1 VKPVSLLAGAAVLIG
16 LAVGAG
22 MASAGGQGCSS
33 GTNGSAGYAYA
44 GHQST
49 VAGHGI
55 RARIT
60 LLGQPRVSAG
70 HVAAWV
76 GVGGP
81 DAGPNGEDQW
91 LQVGIAAA
99 PQLAPLLYTE
109 ITRPGRTPVFV
120 PLESDLAV
128 GETRTVAV
136 LEVAQ
141 HPGWWRV
148 WVNGE
153 PKTRAIR
160 LPGSSGHWRPIATAE
175 SFNGGRQVCNGFAF
189 RFDRVGVASWRG
201 GSWHPFVPGY
211 RFQDRGFRLRTLA
224 PLRSTGVRALSA
236 ATAAPQPYAF
246 EASAP

>member
-1 VKPVSLLAGAAVLIG
+1 
-16 LAVGAG
+16 
-22 MASAGGQGCSS
+22 
-33 GTNGSAGYAYA
+33 
-44 GHQST
+44 
-49 VAGHGI
+49 
-55 RARIT
+55 
-60 LLGQPRVSAG
+60 
-70 HVAAWV
+70 
-76 GVGGP
+76 
-81 DAGPNGEDQW
+81 
-91 LQVGIAAA
+91 
-99 PQLAPLLYTE
+99 
-109 ITRPGRTPVFV
+109 VFV
-120 PLESDLAV
+120 PLESDLGV

-160 LPGSSGHWRPIATAE
+160 LTGSSGHWQPIATAE

-211 RFQDRGFRLRTLA
+211 RFQDRGFRLRSLT
-224 PLRSTGVRALSA
+224 PVRSTGVRALAA